1 VPRLTQQPP
10 VETPA
15 IQFVASPM
23 LDMMNAMYF
32 TGHVTISEGVE
43 GWPVELRGALAKDL
57 LAELDWAFEYPA
69 GDPGA
74 LGTLCDNLF
83 VHPEAWRDLEAL
95 VSYIKSMPNDIGEL
109 EMQPGIQGLVYQ
121 AMFRYQDEVD
131 GSVFE
136 RMPHREAIEQRLRSL
151 DDRDTESVLHL
162 YDRPEELR
170 QRLLNLITRFYREH
184 YANELPRR
192 LPALE
197 RSVARHRQ
205 EPSSNA
211 EVIARRLTGREKS
224 CLEVGCAGPYER
236 HVFAPSMDM
245 GVYNSCAT
253 IGDVHGL
260 FYPLEPEF
268 AGTTEDA
275 EETRLARLYKA
286 LGDEQRLRIVR
297 MLRDREM
304 YAQEIVEKTG
314 LHQSVVS
321 RHLSFMKAVGL
332 VQARRQNNMKFYSLD
347 PQIGKTLA
355 GTIALFESAS
365 RG

>member
-1 VPRLTQQPP
+1 
-10 VETPA
+10 
-15 IQFVASPM
+15 
-23 LDMMNAMYF
+23 
-32 TGHVTISEGVE
+32 
-43 GWPVELRGALAKDL
+43 
-57 LAELDWAFEYPA
+57 
-69 GDPGA
+69 
-74 LGTLCDNLF
+74 
-83 VHPEAWRDLEAL
+83 
-95 VSYIKSMPNDIGEL
+95 
-109 EMQPGIQGLVYQ
+109 VYQ

-136 RMPHREAIEQRLRSL
+136 RMSHREAIEQRLRSL

-170 QRLLNLITRFYREH
+170 QRLLNLIPRFYREH

-224 CLEVGCAGPYER
+224 CLEAGCAGPYER

-297 MLRDREM
+297 MLRDREVS
-304 YAQEIVEKTG
+304 AQETVEKTG

>member
-1 VPRLTQQPP
+1 MPRLTQPTV
-10 VETPA
+10 VETPR

-43 GWPVELRGALAKDL
+43 GWPIDLRRDMAEDL
-57 LAELDWAFEYPA
+57 LAELDFAFEYPA
-69 GDPGA
+69 GDPGV

-83 VHPEAWRDLEAL
+83 VHPEAWRDLDAL
-95 VSYIKSMPNDIGEL
+95 TSYVKGMPDGLGDI
-109 EMQPGIQGLVYQ
+109 QTAPGIQGLVYQ

-136 RMPHREAIEQRLRSL
+136 RMPHRDAIERRLRSL
-151 DDRDTESVLHL
+151 DDRDADAVLYL
-162 YDRPEELR
+162 YDHPAELR
-170 QRLLNLITRFYREH
+170 QRLLGLITRFYRDH
-184 YANELPRR
+184 YAKEMPRR

-197 RSVARHRQ
+197 RSVARHRL
-205 EPSSNA
+205 EPPSDA
-211 EVIARRLTGREKS
+211 EAIARRLTGRPKS
-224 CLEVGCAGPYER
+224 CLEAGCAGPYER

-245 GVYNSCAT
+245 GVYNSCA
-253 IGDVHGL
+253 IVDGVHGL
-260 FYPLEPEF
+260 FYPLEAEF
-268 AGTTEDA
+268 AGVTDDA

-286 LGDEQRLRIVR
+286 LGDEQRLRILR

-304 YAQEIVEKTG
+304 YAQEVVETTG

-332 VQARRQNNMKFYSLD
+332 VQVRRQNNMKFYSLNPD
-347 PQIGKTLA
+347 AREMLA
-355 GTIALFESAS
+355 GTLTLFESAG